1 MTFISYEF
9 FEYEL
14 QTTPVLRGS
23 RYVENIC
30 KEILL

>member
-23 RYVENIC
+23 RFVESIF
-30 KEILL
+30 KEALL